1 MKYCFK
7 FRRKWFWRSLTVVG
21 HSYVVDQDKM
31 VLFFEGG
38 SVREIARWKE
48 CELRLD
54 VDWVLAQKRALEEQ
68 AGQAV
73 PVRGV

>member
-38 SVREIARWKE
+38 SVREIAHWKE
-48 CELRLD
+48 CELRLG